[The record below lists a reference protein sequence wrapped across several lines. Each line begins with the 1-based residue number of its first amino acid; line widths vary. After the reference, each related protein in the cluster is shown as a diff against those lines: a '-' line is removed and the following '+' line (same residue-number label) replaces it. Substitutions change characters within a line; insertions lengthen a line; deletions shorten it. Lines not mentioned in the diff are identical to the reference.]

1 MFSQDEESETHMER
15 TRQYQLNRLKY
26 YYAVIT
32 FDSPETADH
41 VYTNCNGIE
50 YESSGNRLD
59 LRFIDDE
66 TTFDQV

>member
-1 MFSQDEESETHMER
+1 MER

-26 YYAVIT
+26 YYAVVT
-32 FDSPETADH
+32 FDTPETADY

-50 YESSGNRLD
+50 YESSGNLLD

-66 TTFDQV
+66 TTFDQVRVPSVSLYFS